1 MLNSIILIK
10 KNLILRSYLITFNTY
25 AQSVG
30 IKNENP
36 DASAALDITSTTGV
50 ILIPIMTKI
59 QRDDISAAA
68 TGLMIYQTDVTVG
81 FYYYDRS
88 SWVNYYSQDEV
99 DELIASLEAR
109 ITTLEFKNIEVG
121 DYYQGGVVFYLFV
134 DGDTGYVAGVKHG
147 LIAAVE
153 DQSSGIKWH
162 NGFNVTTGATATAVA
177 TRSANTTRIINV
189 QSGTEID
196 YAAGLARLTV
206 VEDIMIGIYFLKMSL
221 I

>member
-1 MLNSIILIK
+1 MEINEYLDVEITPTL
-10 KNLILRSYLITFNTY
+10 SYEDEPIEMTANEENTY
-25 AQSVG
+25 YYVYV
-30 IKNENP
+30 P
-36 DASAALDITSTTGV
+36 ASTGNV
-50 ILIPIMTKI
+50 LT
-59 QRDDISAAA
+59 A
-68 TGLMIYQTDVTVG
+68 TESFYDQELTQDVTVVASETNA
-81 FYYYDRS
+81 YYFEVTTFNQDVEVS
-88 SWVNYYSQDEV
+88 LADFSQINSAVEV
-99 DELIASLEAR
+99 LYPTPIA
-109 ITTLEFKNIEVG
+109 IG
-121 DYYQGGVVFYLFV
+121 DTYQGGIIFYIFQE
-134 DGDTGYVAGVKHG
+134 GDTGYVEGETHG